1 MLNWMSKD
9 RIVAPLLIICVLL
22 LPPLMA
28 EGPFSRND
36 SLGQGPFAKMSML
49 YERTFLRLDVLT
61 LEIYFGP
68 DEASQI
74 ERLAAGAQ
82 LTPALADSIADLA
95 LQAQNAEIHVQ
106 FKRDV
111 SKNKFLRGAR
121 ENAGRALKAGLI
133 KKEFY
138 EEICRQLPIW
148 YSFMNGRGILEGD
161 EMFHQIK
168 GDTLRSVYRGTDGKI
183 LMDQTQFGEQR
194 RLAVLGSYLVKKSD
208 FREGLI
214 ESLFAY

>member
-1 MLNWMSKD
+1 MSKD
-9 RIVAPLLIICVLL
+9 RIVVLLLIICILL
-22 LPPLMA
+22 LPLLMA

-36 SLGQGPFAKMSML
+36 SLGQGPFARMSML
-49 YERTFLRLDVLT
+49 YERTFLRMDVMT

-82 LTPALADSIADLA
+82 LTPALADSIADIA

-111 SKNKFLRGAR
+111 SKNKFLKGAR
-121 ENAGRALKAGLI
+121 KNAGRALKAGLI
-133 KKEFY
+133 EQAFY
-138 EEICRQLPIW
+138 DEICRQLPIW

-168 GDTLRSVYRGTDGKI
+168 GDTLRSVYRGTDGNI

-194 RLAVLGSYLVKKSD
+194 RLALLGSYLVQKSD
-208 FREGLI
+208 FRQGLI

>member
-1 MLNWMSKD
+1 MHRD
-9 RIVAPLLIICVLL
+9 RVVALLLIIYVLL
-22 LPPLMA
+22 LPLLMA
-28 EGPFSRND
+28 EGPFSRNEP
-36 SLGQGPFAKMSML
+36 LGQGPFAKMSML
-49 YERTFLRLDVLT
+49 YERTFLRVDVMT

-74 ERLAAGAQ
+74 ERLAAGTQ
-82 LTPALADSIADLA
+82 LTPALADSIADIA

-106 FKRDV
+106 FKRDF
-111 SKNKFLRGAR
+111 SKNRFVKRAR
-121 ENAGRALKAGLI
+121 ENAERALKAGLI
-133 KKEFY
+133 KQLFY
-138 EEICRQLPIW
+138 KEICDQLPIW

-194 RLAVLGSYLVKKSD
+194 RLALLGSYLVRNSD
-208 FREGLI
+208 FRQGLI